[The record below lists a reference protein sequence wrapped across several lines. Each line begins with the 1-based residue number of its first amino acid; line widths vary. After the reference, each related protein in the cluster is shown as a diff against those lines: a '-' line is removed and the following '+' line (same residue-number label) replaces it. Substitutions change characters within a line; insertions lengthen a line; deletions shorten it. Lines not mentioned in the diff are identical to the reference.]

1 MRIFDSTLSTLERA
15 LDVRLIRHNLLAGN
29 LANAD
34 TPGFAPA
41 DIDFAAAMAQ
51 ATPAGS
57 TSAPAIP
64 PGQIPVEGTMA
75 AAAKP
80 SDPSELPLVTSA
92 TTSPGIDG
100 NAVDADRALVAIAEN
115 ALQYGAVA
123 RAAGKKLALLRYVAS
138 DGTA

>member
-15 LDVRLIRHNLLAGN
+15 LDVRLARQNLLAGN

-34 TPGFAPA
+34 TPGFVPV
-41 DIDFAAAMAQ
+41 DVDFDAAMAQ
-51 ATPAGS
+51 AAAPTSPRASGPEAGHIPIEGTVAGS
-57 TSAPAIP
+57 AAASSPSDLPLTSA
-64 PGQIPVEGTMA
+64 A
-75 AAAKP
+75 A
-80 SDPSELPLVTSA
+80 SA
-92 TTSPGIDG
+92 PGIDG

-138 DGTA
+138 DGTT